1 MSRRDRYEPGVPCWV
16 TAMQPDVDAAA
27 QYYGRLFGWE
37 YRDSDGFLTATLR
50 GRDVASVAPL
60 APGVEPPPAPDW
72 LTQISVDSAEGT
84 AEKAEAAGGRVVA
97 GVLEFEIGR
106 LVVIEDPG
114 GAVFNAW
121 EPRTR
126 HGAQLVNEPGAW
138 AMSRLDTPDPE
149 RAAAFYG
156 ELFGWEL
163 ENVMPAGSPQ
173 YYIARL
179 GGKDVGAV
187 SALPPDAPESAAWN
201 TYVWVDSA
209 DETAA
214 KARAAG
220 GTIVAEPFDSLDGG
234 RMAVIADPGGA
245 VVAVWELGEHR
256 GAQLVNEPGAWSMSM
271 LSTPDTETAAAFYG
285 EVFGWST
292 DSFGDFMMFRLE
304 GYVGGEPTQPVPRD
318 VIAVMAPGE
327 QAAWTPDFWVADAD
341 AAAARAGEL
350 GGQVVM
356 GPFDT
361 PVGRTAVLADPV
373 GAVFSVSKVGPAT

>member
-1 MSRRDRYEPGVPCWV
+1 MSERDGYAPGVPCWV
-16 TAMQPDVDAAA
+16 DTWQDDADAAA
-27 QYYGRLFGWE
+27 SFYSGVFGWDAARGE
-37 YRDSDGFLTATLR
+37 YSLFQLR
-50 GRDVASVAPL
+50 GRDVAGL
-60 APGVEPPPAPDW
+60 
-72 LTQISVDSAEGT
+72 
-84 AEKAEAAGGRVVA
+84 
-97 GVLEFEIGR
+97 
-106 LVVIEDPG
+106 
-114 GAVFNAW
+114 
-121 EPRTR
+121 
-126 HGAQLVNEPGAW
+126 
-138 AMSRLDTPDPE
+138 
-149 RAAAFYG
+149 
-156 ELFGWEL
+156 
-163 ENVMPAGSPQ
+163 GSPLQ
-173 YYIARL
+173 NQ
-179 GGKDVGAV
+179 
-187 SALPPDAPESAAWN
+187 PAWT

-271 LSTPDTETAAAFYG
+271 LSTPDTETAAAFYS

-292 DSFGDFMMFRLE
+292 DSFEDFTMFRLE

-350 GGQVVM
+350 GGQIVM

-373 GAVFSVSKVGPAT
+373 GAVFSVSKVGPPA

>member
-1 MSRRDRYEPGVPCWV
+1 MSERDGYAPGVPCWV
-16 TAMQPDVDAAA
+16 DTWQDDADSAAAFYSGVFGWDAARGE
-27 QYYGRLFGWE
+27 YSLFQ
-37 YRDSDGFLTATLR
+37 LR
-50 GRDVASVAPL
+50 GRDVAGL
-60 APGVEPPPAPDW
+60 
-72 LTQISVDSAEGT
+72 
-84 AEKAEAAGGRVVA
+84 
-97 GVLEFEIGR
+97 
-106 LVVIEDPG
+106 
-114 GAVFNAW
+114 
-121 EPRTR
+121 
-126 HGAQLVNEPGAW
+126 
-138 AMSRLDTPDPE
+138 
-149 RAAAFYG
+149 
-156 ELFGWEL
+156 
-163 ENVMPAGSPQ
+163 GSPVQ
-173 YYIARL
+173 N
-179 GGKDVGAV
+179 
-187 SALPPDAPESAAWN
+187 APAWT

-271 LSTPDTETAAAFYG
+271 LSTPDAEAAATFYG

-292 DSFGDFMMFRLE
+292 DSFGDFVMFRLE
-304 GYVGGEPTQPVPRD
+304 GYVGGEPAQPVPRD